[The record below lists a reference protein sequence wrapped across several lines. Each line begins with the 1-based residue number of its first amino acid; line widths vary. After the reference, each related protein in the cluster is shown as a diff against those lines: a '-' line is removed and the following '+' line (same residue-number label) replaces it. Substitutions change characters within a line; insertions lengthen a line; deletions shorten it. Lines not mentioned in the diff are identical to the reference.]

1 MDMERF
7 NLKKLNEE
15 KLKKGIRLQ
24 SKTSL
29 WFWKKTQLQESV
41 LVKPAL
47 MPHLIISLLIS

>member
-1 MDMERF
+1 MDMESF

-15 KLKKGIRLQ
+15 KLKKSIRLQ